1 MNVTKESTSR
11 IEDPPSADP
20 IDPARRSHLITA
32 LTGKG
37 SDYEPRTH
45 HLLDD
50 GTPRFVN
57 RLIEETSPY
66 LLQHAHNPVN
76 WFPWGDEAFET
87 ARRLGRPVL
96 LSIGYSTCHWCHVME
111 AESFED
117 LGIARF
123 LNQNYVAIK
132 VDREERPDVDAI
144 YMSAVQMLTGHGGWP
159 MTVWLTADRAPFY
172 GGTYYPARDGDRGA
186 PMGFLSMLM
195 RLRQVFDREP
205 QRIAKSA
212 KEITDAIRGQFAA
225 RAESDI
231 PGPSALRDAIEEFA
245 ADYDP
250 REGGIDGAPKFPSSL
265 PIRLLLRYHRRTGDR
280 RCLDMASNTLTKMA
294 AGGIYDH
301 VAGGFH
307 RYSTDHHWLV
317 PHFEKMLYD
326 NALLVRAYLD
336 GFLVTGDADF
346 ARVAR
351 ETLDYVLREM
361 TSPEGMFYSATDADS
376 LGPDG
381 HMDEGYYF
389 TWTSNEIRV
398 ALGDADAALVLDHYN
413 VRDRGNFEGRSILH
427 TPMPLAV
434 VAARH
439 RLDVEEARGQID
451 GARDILRRRREERP
465 KPLCD
470 TKIQTSW
477 NALMIS
483 ALAHGARVLGDS
495 RYAEAARRAAH
506 ELLASVLVDG
516 RLRHTFKDGVAQ
528 HAGYLDDYAFLI
540 GALLDIFEMD
550 FDPKDLASAKRLQ
563 GTLDAH
569 FADGSGGYFMT
580 ADDHEELL
588 ARQKPMY
595 DGAEP
600 CGNSV
605 AALNLLRLAA
615 YTGDDAYRV
624 RADACLRAFGQVL
637 TKHPRAM
644 AEMFCALDLCTD
656 RAAEVVVVRA
666 EGDGEDPLV
675 ERLRRVYLP
684 NAAMIVMRDE
694 AHQRALAGA
703 SPLAANKVRIGGRS
717 TAYVCERG
725 MCLAPTTDPEGFE
738 QQLREAKPYPS

>member
-1 MNVTKESTSR
+1 
-11 IEDPPSADP
+11 
-20 IDPARRSHLITA
+20 
-32 LTGKG
+32 
-37 SDYEPRTH
+37 
-45 HLLDD
+45 
-50 GTPRFVN
+50 
-57 RLIEETSPY
+57 
-66 LLQHAHNPVN
+66 
-76 WFPWGDEAFET
+76 
-87 ARRLGRPVL
+87 
-96 LSIGYSTCHWCHVME
+96 
-111 AESFED
+111 
-117 LGIARF
+117 
-123 LNQNYVAIK
+123 
-132 VDREERPDVDAI
+132 
-144 YMSAVQMLTGHGGWP
+144 
-159 MTVWLTADRAPFY
+159 
-172 GGTYYPARDGDRGA
+172 
-186 PMGFLSMLM
+186 
-195 RLRQVFDREP
+195 
-205 QRIAKSA
+205 
-212 KEITDAIRGQFAA
+212 
-225 RAESDI
+225 
-231 PGPSALRDAIEEFA
+231 
-245 ADYDP
+245 
-250 REGGIDGAPKFPSSL
+250 
-265 PIRLLLRYHRRTGDR
+265 RRTGER
-280 RCLDMASNTLTKMA
+280 RCLEMAANTLTKMA

-336 GFLVTGDADF
+336 GHLVTGDADF
-346 ARVAR
+346 ARVTR

-361 TSPEGMFYSATDADS
+361 TGPDGMFYSATDADS

-389 TWTSNEIRV
+389 TWTPEEIRA
-398 ALGDADAALVLDHYN
+398 ALDESSAALVIDYYN

-439 RLDVEEARGQID
+439 GLDVDEARRRID
-451 GARDILRRRREERP
+451 AAREILRRRREERP

-483 ALAHGARVLGDS
+483 AFAQGARVLGDE
-495 RYAEAARRAAH
+495 RYATAARRATDA
-506 ELLASVLVDG
+506 LLSFVFVDD
-516 RLRHTFKDGVAQ
+516 RLRHTYKDGLAK

-540 GALLDIFEMD
+540 AALLDVFEMA
-550 FDPKDLASAKRLQ
+550 FDPDDLAMAKRLQ
-563 GTLDAH
+563 KVLDAH
-569 FADGSGGYFMT
+569 FSDESGGYFMT

-605 AALNLLRLAA
+605 AALNLLRLAT

-637 TKHPRAM
+637 TNHPRAM
-644 AEMFCALDLCTD
+644 AEMFCALDLRTD

-684 NAAMIVMRDE
+684 NAAIIVMRDE
-694 AHQRALAGA
+694 SQQRALAGV
-703 SPLAANKVRIGGRS
+703 SPLAANKVRIGERS

-738 QQLREAKPYPS
+738 QQLREAAPYPA

>member
-1 MNVTKESTSR
+1 MNDAAETASR
-11 IEDPPSADP
+11 IETPPGAEAFE
-20 IDPARRSHLITA
+20 PARWNDLLAA
-32 LTGKG
+32 LAAKG
-37 SDYEPRTH
+37 DDYQPRTH

-50 GTPRFVN
+50 GAPRFVN
-57 RLIEETSPY
+57 RLIAETSPY

-76 WFPWGDEAFET
+76 WFAWGDEAFET

-111 AESFED
+111 EESFED

-123 LNQNYVAIK
+123 LNQQYVAIK

-159 MTVWLTADRAPFY
+159 MTVWLTADREPFY

-225 RAESDI
+225 RAESDL
-231 PGPSALRDAIEEFA
+231 PGPSLLRNAIEEFA

-280 RCLDMASNTLTKMA
+280 RCLDMATNTLTKMA

-361 TSPEGMFYSATDADS
+361 TSPEGLFYSATDADS
-376 LGPDG
+376 IGPDG

-389 TWTSNEIRV
+389 TWTPDEIRE
-398 ALGDADAALVLDHYN
+398 ALEAPLATLVLDYYN

-434 VAARH
+434 VAARNK
-439 RLDVEEARGQID
+439 LDEQEARKRID
-451 GARDILRRRREERP
+451 AAREILRRTRDGRP
-465 KPLCD
+465 RPLCD
-470 TKIQTSW
+470 TKVQTSW

-483 ALAHGARVLGDS
+483 AFAQGARALGDAH
-495 RYAEAARRAAH
+495 YAMAARTATNA
-506 ELLASVLVDG
+506 LLASVLVDG
-516 RLRHTFKDGVAQ
+516 RLHHTFKDGVAK

-540 GALLDIFEMD
+540 AALLDVFEMES
-550 FDPKDLASAKRLQ
+550 DPADLTMAKRLQ
-563 GTLDAH
+563 LVLDTH
-569 FADGSGGYFMT
+569 FADESGGYFMT

-600 CGNSV
+600 CGNSI

-615 YTGDDAYRV
+615 FTGNDAYRA

-637 TKHPRAM
+637 ANHPRAM
-644 AEMFCALDLCTD
+644 AEMFCALDLRTD
-656 RAAEVVVVRA
+656 RAAEIVVVR
-666 EGDGEDPLV
+666 GDAAGDPLV
-675 ERLRRVYLP
+675 DRLRTVYVP
-684 NAAMIVMRDE
+684 NAAVVVIRDE
-694 AHQRALAGA
+694 AYGRALAEA
-703 SPLAANKVRIGGRS
+703 TPLAANKVRIGGRS

-725 MCLAPTTDPEGFE
+725 MCLAPTTDPDGFE
-738 QQLREAKPYPS
+738 LQLREAAPYPS